1 MSFNEEQ
8 NQKNLE
14 KLEDL
19 YNSIRISNDRKL
31 NKVCSQT
38 RKESPNYFY
47 LYIYII
53 NGKKSF
59 SCSQH
64 TYFLDIKTAGS
75 CGDKCSKN

>member
-38 RKESPNYFY
+38 RKECPNYLY
-47 LYIYII
+47 LSIQLME
-53 NGKKSF
+53 KSHSRVLNIPTF
-59 SCSQH
+59 
-64 TYFLDIKTAGS
+64 
-75 CGDKCSKN
+75 

>member
-19 YNSIRISNDRKL
+19 YNSIRISNDKKL

-38 RKESPNYFY
+38 RRDY
-47 LYIYII
+47 LRYLRY
-53 NGKKSF
+53 
-59 SCSQH
+59 
-64 TYFLDIKTAGS
+64 LDIYTI
-75 CGDKCSKN
+75 N